1 MSGAPFNILYT
12 SYSNIKMIA
21 SLVIKNIFSFISTQ
35 FFQVNEFIN
44 FTAEQAQYYTSNNII
59 LTMGGDFT
67 YQEASM
73 YFKNLD
79 KLIR

>member
-1 MSGAPFNILYT
+1 MLQLRGFVESLDKQRPFFRT
-12 SYSNIKMIA
+12 
-21 SLVIKNIFSFISTQ
+21 
-35 FFQVNEFIN
+35 
-44 FTAEQAQYYTSNNII
+44 NNII

-67 YQEASM
+67 YQDANY

>member
-1 MSGAPFNILYT
+1 
-12 SYSNIKMIA
+12 MIA

>member
-1 MSGAPFNILYT
+1 M
-12 SYSNIKMIA
+12 
-21 SLVIKNIFSFISTQ
+21 
-35 FFQVNEFIN
+35 IN
-44 FTAEQAQYYTSNNII
+44 FWNQKVQKFLYYVELQAKHYRTNNVV

-67 YQEASM
+67 YMDANV

>member
-1 MSGAPFNILYT
+1 MYYVQL
-12 SYSNIKMIA
+12 
-21 SLVIKNIFSFISTQ
+21 
-35 FFQVNEFIN
+35 
-44 FTAEQAQYYTSNNII
+44 QAKHYRTNNIV

-67 YQEASM
+67 YMDANV